1 MNTILRIF
9 NLIIIIIIITYSRIL
24 FYVKYCWD
32 AISSPMH
39 ATRYILLY
47 SHKCSKVN
55 PFINLLGKTFWI
67 LRVCSKRYQT
77 TNCGMVGDLA
87 VHSVGRSRSLQFL
100 IFRLCWEAP
109 FFPVLVPIPSLSV
122 PTFFSHSDLK
132 LFNPYR
138 TNVENRVSS

>member
-1 MNTILRIF
+1 M
-9 NLIIIIIIITYSRIL
+9 RIL
-24 FYVKYCWD
+24 LVIESGERYQWARPILGLEGPRVSLFLLHVLSRWD
-32 AISSPMH
+32 VCQNGDTH
-39 ATRYILLY
+39 T
-47 SHKCSKVN
+47 CSKVN